1 MKKMTR
7 KARPLFKSSAP
18 TPAAGAPST
27 VSTSSSSSGGGI
39 LRRTT
44 WADKIR
50 DKLPPLEENEYE
62 VLWERGV
69 LGVIF
74 LESERD
80 GIPYVSKATETCIS
94 PEVQPGDTLKYVNI
108 VRSKD
113 HSFSDFFKILATM
126 KKPVLLRFERAN
138 AGTPTS
144 DDEMSAGVPHP
155 GFDQRSNSSSSL
167 GSTSESPRGS
177 KYQRANSVPP
187 NEQKPAKTSHSRGAF
202 WRASSGRDSTIPP
215 PSTSHPSPAPRGKL
229 VRLLWKNDFEA
240 RMV

>member
-7 KARPLFKSSAP
+7 KARPLFKSSA
-18 TPAAGAPST
+18 TPSPATGAPSSA
-27 VSTSSSSSGGGI
+27 STSSSSSSGGGI

-144 DDEMSAGVPHP
+144 DDEMAVGMAHP

-167 GSTSESPRGS
+167 GSASSADSPRGS

-187 NEQKPAKTSHSRGAF
+187 NEQKPPKSFHSRGAF
-202 WRASSGRDSTIPP
+202 WRSSSGRDSTIPP
-215 PSTSHPSPAPRGKL
+215 PSNSQPSPAPRGK
-229 VRLLWKNDFEA
+229 
-240 RMV
+240 

>member
-1 MKKMTR
+1 MKKITR
-7 KARPLFKSSAP
+7 KGRPLFKSSANSSP
-18 TPAAGAPST
+18 PSSAPAAGAGSERG
-27 VSTSSSSSGGGI
+27 GGGI

-94 PEVQPGDTLKYVNI
+94 PEVQPGDTLKFVNI

-144 DDEMSAGVPHP
+144 DDDVAHGTFGE
-155 GFDQRSNSSSSL
+155 RSNSSSSL
-167 GSTSESPRGS
+167 GSTSSADSPRNS

-187 NEQKPAKTSHSRGAF
+187 NEQKPPKSGRSPF
-202 WRASSGRDSTIPP
+202 WRASSGRDSTIPKP
-215 PSTSHPSPAPRGKL
+215 QPATTSPVPRRGTRIALITKL
-229 VRLLWKNDFEA
+229 SKCTK
-240 RMV
+240 